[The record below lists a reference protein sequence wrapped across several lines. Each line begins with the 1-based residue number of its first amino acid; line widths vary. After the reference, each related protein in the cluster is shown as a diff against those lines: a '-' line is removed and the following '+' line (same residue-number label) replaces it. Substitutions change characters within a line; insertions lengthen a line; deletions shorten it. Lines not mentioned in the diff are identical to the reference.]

1 MAEEADSIATRADDD
16 RPGPAARFRLWLR
29 SFLPFAIILI
39 LDPFGC
45 SQVAD
50 RYSEQ
55 ILLRLAAPF
64 HRGDDAGR
72 GYAATPGQAKVTVI
86 LLDQAWI
93 DEITIAP
100 PGTWPPPRSDQIAQ
114 MLHPILEQGPEA
126 VLLDYTFSG
135 ERPSPA
141 TPPPDALDLEAPDAV
156 RQQLENEIKEHEGA
170 APDRRSPRLFLGSKP
185 LFPST
190 ARGCPVPRVPL
201 QHVAN
206 AGDVAASLRHWP
218 RSVKGSEKGSEVEIV
233 TLRRY
238 DRTHYPVLPYQVS
251 GDDGCGVVVGGPRH
265 AYLASPAYALFV
277 TWCERESS
285 GRGAK
290 LCEGAARRP
299 VPGGPNSPSYYLYRG
314 SDALAGSMAPVWPGF
329 RSPAQQATDKRLID
343 AGAPLLATRIN
354 QCESRGRMRDVSLAA
369 SLLWSRLWRADAGD
383 ARAIEPCRYGV
394 DVMTMSALHALTA
407 AGGKPLHGR
416 YVLVGLDVPNV
427 HDVIDSPLFGDVP
440 GVLLHA
446 VALENLISWGPDILS
461 DRPANAW
468 ASGLVITFVIGV
480 MLSLLS
486 VAPGTRRAAAA
497 AVTWLRTRRA
507 RGGRALATPLI
518 AVGAV
523 LVMMAVP
530 LAIGVLL
537 SWWVRL
543 APLNWVSLIPAMLW
557 VLELMLET
565 NEQALADREA
575 AARLPDGNWPNRLW
589 LRRFLLPAALVVLVF
604 ALLIGTQE

>member
-1 MAEEADSIATRADDD
+1 MAQDAGTIATHPDDG

-64 HRGDDAGR
+64 HHGPRTDH
-72 GYAATPGQAKVTVI
+72 GYGATPGQAKVTVI
-86 LLDQAWI
+86 LLDQAWL
-93 DEITIAP
+93 DEVAIEL
-100 PGTWPPPRSDQIAQ
+100 PGNWPPPRSDQIAQ

-135 ERPSPA
+135 ERPSVA
-141 TPPPDALDLEAPDAV
+141 SPPPGALDLEDPKAV
-156 RQQLENEIKEHEGA
+156 RAQLEAELAEHAGA
-170 APDRRSPRLFLGSKP
+170 GPDRRSARLFLGSKP
-185 LFPST
+185 LFRAT
-190 ARGCPVPRVPL
+190 ERGCAVPRVPVR
-201 QHVAN
+201 QVVA
-206 AGDVAASLRHWP
+206 AADVAASLRHWP
-218 RSVKGSEKGSEVEIV
+218 PGKTASEVEVV

-238 DRTHYPVLPYQVS
+238 DRTHYPALTYQVS
-251 GDDGCGVVVGGPRH
+251 GDEGCGVVAGGPRG

-277 TWCERESS
+277 TWCEREAS
-285 GRGAK
+285 GRGAG
-290 LCEGAARRP
+290 LCDGVARRP
-299 VPGGPNSPSYYLYRG
+299 LPGGDGIQSYYLYRG

-329 RSPAQQATDKRLID
+329 RSPAQRMTDKRLID
-343 AGAPLLATRIN
+343 AGADQLKLRIN
-354 QCESRGRMRDVSLAA
+354 QCESSRAMPSVSLAA
-369 SLLWSRLWRADAGD
+369 SLFWSRLWRTDTGET
-383 ARAIEPCRYGV
+383 RTVEPCRYGV
-394 DVMTMSALHALTA
+394 DVMTMSALRA
-407 AGGKPLHGR
+407 ATNAWRKPLHGR

-446 VALENLISWGPDILS
+446 VALENMISWGPDVLS
-461 DRPANAW
+461 DRPPNAW

-480 MLSLLS
+480 ILSLLS

-507 RGGRALATPLI
+507 RGWRALATPLI
-518 AVGAV
+518 AIGAV

-530 LAIGVLL
+530 LAIGVIL
-537 SWWVRL
+537 SWQVRL
-543 APLNWVSLIPAMLW
+543 APLNWVSLVPAMLW
-557 VLELMLET
+557 VLELMLES
-565 NEQALADREA
+565 NEQVLADRESP
-575 AARLPDGNWPNRLW
+575 ARLADGSWPRRLW
-589 LRRFLLPAALVVLVF
+589 LRRFLLPSVTVVLAF
-604 ALLIGTQE
+604 ALLIGIVP